1 MNEHYSANGKDSV
14 ARERESQLLASI
26 ANGDEQAMATLF
38 ELHSGLVF
46 SVALRVLREP
56 GGAEDVMQEVFMQIW
71 RKPASFAAARGS
83 LGGYLAVIARNRA
96 IDVLRG
102 RRPTISVEDV
112 PLPSLENLGDDAE
125 HNILL
130 ERVRIAMKNLPVEQS
145 ETLEMAFFAGC
156 THSEIAS
163 STGTPLGTVKTRVRS
178 ALHALKGALDQ

>member
-1 MNEHYSANGKDSV
+1 MNEHSSANGKDAA
-14 ARERESQLLASI
+14 ARQDESLLLASI
-26 ANGDEQAMATLF
+26 ADGDEEAMARLF
-38 ELHSGLVF
+38 RLHSNLVF

-71 RKPASFAAARGS
+71 RKPATFAAARGS

-102 RRPTISVEDV
+102 RRPTLSVEDV
-112 PLPSLENLGDDAE
+112 PLPALNNLGDEAE
-125 HNILL
+125 RNILI
-130 ERVRIAMKNLPVEQS
+130 ERVRNAMKNLPIEQS

-163 STGTPLGTVKTRVRS
+163 TTGTPLGTVKTRVRS
-178 ALHALKGALDQ
+178 ALHALKGALGQ